1 VEFDM
6 SPKKQRRL
14 AFGIALIL
22 AGVCG
27 AALITFALRDNISIF
42 YSPTDLAESP
52 VPPGRSIRIGGLVE
66 EGSVVHEE
74 GLAVRFVVTDGQ
86 HELNVRYS
94 GVLPDLFREGQGV
107 IALGEQDSG
116 GIFQAREVLARHD
129 ETYMPP
135 EVADALRRAGHFQ
148 EGEPS
153 PGSL

>member
-1 VEFDM
+1 M

-27 AALITFALRDNISIF
+27 AALIAFALRDNISVF
-42 YSPTDLAESP
+42 YSPTDLVEKP
-52 VPPGRSIRIGGLVE
+52 VPPGRNIRIGGLVE

-86 HELNVRYS
+86 HELPVRYS

-107 IALGEQDSG
+107 IASGEQDGSG
-116 GIFQAREVLARHD
+116 TFQAHEVLAKHD

-135 EVADALRRAGHFQ
+135 EVADALERAGHPTESQ
-148 EGEPS
+148 PA

>member
-1 VEFDM
+1 M

-27 AALITFALRDNISIF
+27 AGLITFALRDNISIF
-42 YSPTDLAESP
+42 YSPTDLVETP
-52 VPPGRSIRIGGLVE
+52 VPPGRAIRIGGLVE
-66 EGSVVHEE
+66 AGSVVHEA
-74 GLAVRFVVTDGQ
+74 GLAVRFVVTDGRNA
-86 HELNVRYS
+86 LPVRYS

-107 IALGEQDSG
+107 IALGEQDG
-116 GIFQAREVLARHD
+116 GGVFQAREVLARHD

-135 EVADALRRAGHFQ
+135 EVAEALERAGHV
-148 EGEPS
+148 EPGRPE